1 MNQSEVNDA
10 LAVSNQLSQH
20 LQELRQHH
28 HLLRRHRPS
37 TSHHCD
43 GDTFNIEINED
54 NGNSTKRDESRV
66 LLSSLEVEG
75 YASPSQSQL
84 LLNSVI
90 QSVDCLEEYLESITH
105 YSWEEEEKEN
115 EVDDVALTSP
125 PAAAEVVLRGIV
137 ILREYIARISLLR
150 HEYYVP
156 THTPSLSCHKDEVHD
171 DAGDSNCKDEE
182 KIIRDNINI
191 IGDKFLDWA
200 IAAKHAG
207 MMEDCVQAHMCRMGV
222 EPIWKELDAVRL
234 LGMKVDDSSND
245 REGSRVAAGCQ
256 TIIEIEE
263 IPTRGIF
270 EIARPPQ
277 YQQLSTADNDTT
289 PSPLSTQK
297 KPSKNAIQLGTKI
310 YDIFHNAGF
319 NYWNCRRMLID
330 VLLLSSNDHDDDDEE
345 EMSSLRWDRI
355 YSANCFFEHR
365 HDAVHHFALRVG
377 DNDDDEP
384 WRALAYLF
392 LFGISLERTILYS
405 AIGEEHTH
413 VLVDAGLLRN
423 NPADATYLV
432 GEVQIY
438 PLDTGMFEWRT
449 EEEASTSSRTG
460 AGVYCMTDWSM
471 ESLRSPRNAIMTI
484 GYDTLELLALS
495 SGKDVFAQ
503 PSTSDGGERVKSRV
517 LDLCCGCGIQGI
529 FAAKQ
534 SSSWNNPR
542 VQTELVAMDINER
555 AVRFAMGNAC
565 LNGLF
570 ASDTPSVYSAIEAD
584 LYEPVRGSTSSR
596 QIGRFDCILCN
607 PPFVAVPIAN
617 DMTGIAPAL
626 YAVGGGRDGMNVL
639 RRILEKCFDILDDGE
654 HRQLLMVTELP
665 NIETSCALLSSMLP
679 TAARVNVAYIED
691 DVETAY
697 DYAKEREVE
706 AGFDIANRDWRPPA
720 NNITN
725 RALALIS
732 ISRSISSEKNLFC
745 YRNEL
750 NRDADEEDQFLT
762 RDGIHF
768 VRENLL

>member
-1 MNQSEVNDA
+1 MNQPEVDDA
-10 LAVSNQLSQH
+10 LAVSNHLSQH
-20 LQELRQHH
+20 LQELRQHFH
-28 HLLRRHRPS
+28 RPHRPS
-37 TSHHCD
+37 STSPHCD

-54 NGNSTKRDESRV
+54 HGNPTKRDESRV

-345 EMSSLRWDRI
+345 KMSSLRWDRI

-423 NPADATYLV
+423 NPADAT
-432 GEVQIY
+432 
-438 PLDTGMFEWRT
+438 
-449 EEEASTSSRTG
+449 
-460 AGVYCMTDWSM
+460 
-471 ESLRSPRNAIMTI
+471 
-484 GYDTLELLALS
+484 
-495 SGKDVFAQ
+495 
-503 PSTSDGGERVKSRV
+503 
-517 LDLCCGCGIQGI
+517 
-529 FAAKQ
+529 
-534 SSSWNNPR
+534 
-542 VQTELVAMDINER
+542 
-555 AVRFAMGNAC
+555 
-565 LNGLF
+565 
-570 ASDTPSVYSAIEAD
+570 
-584 LYEPVRGSTSSR
+584 
-596 QIGRFDCILCN
+596 
-607 PPFVAVPIAN
+607 
-617 DMTGIAPAL
+617 
-626 YAVGGGRDGMNVL
+626 
-639 RRILEKCFDILDDGE
+639 
-654 HRQLLMVTELP
+654 
-665 NIETSCALLSSMLP
+665 
-679 TAARVNVAYIED
+679 
-691 DVETAY
+691 
-697 DYAKEREVE
+697 
-706 AGFDIANRDWRPPA
+706 
-720 NNITN
+720 
-725 RALALIS
+725 
-732 ISRSISSEKNLFC
+732 
-745 YRNEL
+745 
-750 NRDADEEDQFLT
+750 
-762 RDGIHF
+762 
-768 VRENLL
+768 

>member
-1 MNQSEVNDA
+1 
-10 LAVSNQLSQH
+10 
-20 LQELRQHH
+20 
-28 HLLRRHRPS
+28 
-37 TSHHCD
+37 
-43 GDTFNIEINED
+43 
-54 NGNSTKRDESRV
+54 
-66 LLSSLEVEG
+66 
-75 YASPSQSQL
+75 
-84 LLNSVI
+84 
-90 QSVDCLEEYLESITH
+90 
-105 YSWEEEEKEN
+105 
-115 EVDDVALTSP
+115 
-125 PAAAEVVLRGIV
+125 
-137 ILREYIARISLLR
+137 
-150 HEYYVP
+150 
-156 THTPSLSCHKDEVHD
+156 
-171 DAGDSNCKDEE
+171 
-182 KIIRDNINI
+182 
-191 IGDKFLDWA
+191 
-200 IAAKHAG
+200 
-207 MMEDCVQAHMCRMGV
+207 
-222 EPIWKELDAVRL
+222 
-234 LGMKVDDSSND
+234 
-245 REGSRVAAGCQ
+245 
-256 TIIEIEE
+256 
-263 IPTRGIF
+263 
-270 EIARPPQ
+270 
-277 YQQLSTADNDTT
+277 
-289 PSPLSTQK
+289 
-297 KPSKNAIQLGTKI
+297 
-310 YDIFHNAGF
+310 
-319 NYWNCRRMLID
+319 
-330 VLLLSSNDHDDDDEE
+330 
-345 EMSSLRWDRI
+345 
-355 YSANCFFEHR
+355 
-365 HDAVHHFALRVG
+365 
-377 DNDDDEP
+377 
-384 WRALAYLF
+384 
-392 LFGISLERTILYS
+392 
-405 AIGEEHTH
+405 
-413 VLVDAGLLRN
+413 
-423 NPADATYLV
+423 
-432 GEVQIY
+432 
-438 PLDTGMFEWRT
+438 
-449 EEEASTSSRTG
+449 
-460 AGVYCMTDWSM
+460 
-471 ESLRSPRNAIMTI
+471 MTI

-665 NIETSCALLSSMLP
+665 NVETSCALLSSMLP
-679 TAARVNVAYIED
+679 TAARVNVAYIGD
-691 DVETAY
+691 DVETTY

-706 AGFDIANRDWRPPA
+706 AGFDIATRDWRPTS

-732 ISRSISSEKNLFC
+732 ISRSITSEKNLFC